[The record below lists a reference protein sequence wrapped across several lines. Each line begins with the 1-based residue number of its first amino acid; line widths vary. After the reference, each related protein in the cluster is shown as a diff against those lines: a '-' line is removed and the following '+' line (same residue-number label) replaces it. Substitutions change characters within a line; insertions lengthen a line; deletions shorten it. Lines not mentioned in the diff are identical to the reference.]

1 MARIPRTLVLP
12 ALLATLLVPTS
23 ASAGVAPPLET
34 SAAAVTAGLASGQV
48 QLGLVLG
55 GLSSPTAIANAG
67 DGSGR
72 LFIAQQGG
80 AVRVVANNTLQGGS
94 FLNVTSLSTGFTSGG
109 ERGLLGLAFHPSFET
124 NRKFYAY
131 YTDGG
136 GDLRISEFTANAAGT
151 AWNGVEPVHLIA
163 IEHSSQSNHNGGQ
176 LLFGPDGYM
185 YIFTGDGGG
194 GGDPFCAAQSTS
206 SLLGKV
212 LRVSVPGNGTYSNPG
227 GNLSGSI
234 WDLGLRNPWRASF
247 DRLTGDLW
255 IGDVGQGGY
264 EEIDFKPAGGGGGWN
279 WGWSQREGAHPFSDG
294 SPCPPSGIAATDPI
308 AEYQQGSPKAVTGG
322 FVYRGSLEPDL
333 VGHYIFTD
341 FYSGSLWSLAN
352 GGVTSHG
359 STGLNISS
367 FGESEAGELYAV
379 DLPAGQLYR
388 VVGPPFIDIASS
400 QFYYDIL
407 WIYGQGITTGC
418 GNRMYCP
425 DQAVTRQEMA
435 SFLVRALDIPPT
447 STDFFTDDETSI
459 HEADINALA
468 AHGTTTGCGGGRYC
482 PLDSVTRGEMA
493 AFLHRALT

>member
-1 MARIPRTLVLP
+1 
-12 ALLATLLVPTS
+12 
-23 ASAGVAPPLET
+23 
-34 SAAAVTAGLASGQV
+34 
-48 QLGLVLG
+48 
-55 GLSSPTAIANAG
+55 
-67 DGSGR
+67 
-72 LFIAQQGG
+72 
-80 AVRVVANNTLQGGS
+80 
-94 FLNVTSLSTGFTSGG
+94 
-109 ERGLLGLAFHPSFET
+109 
-124 NRKFYAY
+124 
-131 YTDGG
+131 
-136 GDLRISEFTANAAGT
+136 
-151 AWNGVEPVHLIA
+151 
-163 IEHSSQSNHNGGQ
+163 
-176 LLFGPDGYM
+176 
-185 YIFTGDGGG
+185 
-194 GGDPFCAAQSTS
+194 
-206 SLLGKV
+206 
-212 LRVSVPGNGTYSNPG
+212 
-227 GNLSGSI
+227 
-234 WDLGLRNPWRASF
+234 
-247 DRLTGDLW
+247 
-255 IGDVGQGGY
+255 VGQGTY
-264 EEIDFKPAGGGGGWN
+264 EEVDFKPAGGGGGWN

-294 SPCPPSGIAATDPI
+294 TPCASSGIAHTDPI

-322 FVYRGSLEPDL
+322 FVYRGILEPDL

-352 GGVTSHG
+352 GVLTSHG

-447 STDFFTDDETSI
+447 GTDFFTDDEASIHEADINALAAHGTTTGCGGGRYCPDQAVTRQEMASFLVRALDIPPTSTDFFTDDETSI